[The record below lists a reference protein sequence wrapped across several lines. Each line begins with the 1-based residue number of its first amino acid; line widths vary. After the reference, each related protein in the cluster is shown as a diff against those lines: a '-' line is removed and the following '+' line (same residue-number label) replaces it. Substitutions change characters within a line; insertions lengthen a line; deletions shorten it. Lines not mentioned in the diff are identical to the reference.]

1 MVVSSPAR
9 QRGALV
15 IRDGC
20 KSKRFE
26 HPAHQI
32 ALQEMVEAVRI
43 SKERV
48 ERLETAIEEFMP
60 TGHSRLSP
68 LVAALQALRGVDL
81 VVATTFVTESGDIR
95 CAETAAAQ
103 MVHEDESVHMPIGT
117 RHRAKFSEKSLSR
130 LATGTTSFVVTTTT
144 LWTPS
149 SATSWLSLATCE
161 PRATGCS

>member
-43 SKERV
+43 SRERV

-60 TGHSRLSP
+60 TGHSRAV
-68 LVAALQALRGVDL
+68 VAALQALRGVDL

-95 CAETAAAQ
+95 RAETAAAQ
-103 MVHEDESVHMPIGT
+103 MVHEDESVYMPIGT